1 MKKRPDD
8 NLIAGN
14 RFDRNWT
21 VLIDDGQSGFAGH
34 RIAEFFAGLRV
45 SKSADQRQ
53 YKYRFYSVMHPPH
66 HPLTSVHHV
75 WPNIMAENDSWP
87 FRRPSIS
94 AHRRSLMTPGLARP
108 RDWPL
113 PFLQPLEY
121 THLHSLDLRH
131 IRLA

>member
-1 MKKRPDD
+1 MKKHHDD
-8 NLIAGN
+8 NLTAGN

-21 VLIDDGQSGFAGH
+21 VLIDAGQSGFARH
-34 RIAEFFAGLRV
+34 RIGEFFAGLGV

-75 WPNIMAENDSWP
+75 WSNIMAETGPWP

-94 AHRRSLMTPGLARP
+94 AHRRSLMTPGPARL

-113 PFLQPLEY
+113 RFLQ
-121 THLHSLDLRH
+121 
-131 IRLA
+131 